1 MKVRPLKDYKEMKK
15 QLGDTTFH
23 FDLDKMEFD
32 EEPQIGYVFEGTDEY
47 VEKRVHSFD
56 EFLKSDLGKCIMEL
70 EDIPYQ
76 GDNW

>member
-32 EEPQIGYVFEGTDEY
+32 EEPQIGDVFEGTDEY
-47 VEKRVHSFD
+47 VENRAQSYED
-56 EFLKSDLGKCIMEL
+56 FLKSDIGRQIMEI
-70 EDIPYQ
+70 EVMPYQ
-76 GDNW
+76 GDID